1 MISYARTRAR
11 QDLRDKS
18 ARGFRPRPCV
28 HNSTYPRH
36 RYNAHFLSSS
46 HLRCRNSPNS
56 VDLDSGRAR
65 GGGGVALI
73 CTSKTSASHLSWFS
87 AAGGVTLSFRLE
99 GNP

>member
-11 QDLRDKS
+11 LHLRDKS
-18 ARGFRPRPCV
+18 ARARGFRPRPCV
-28 HNSTYPRH
+28 HIPSPHH

-56 VDLDSGRAR
+56 VDLDSGA
-65 GGGGVALI
+65 GGVALI
-73 CTSKTSASHLSWFS
+73 CTSKTSASHLSSFS
-87 AAGGVTLSFRLE
+87 AAGGVTLPLRLE